1 MFMKYLIS
9 LLILSLA
16 AVGVAH
22 AEGEIYK
29 CTAPNGGVEYKNN
42 GATKDCKKLELQGI
56 SIIPAPVSA
65 KKQGSVQTASLK
77 SSSSPADFPRID
89 SGTQKAR
96 DNDRRQI
103 LLDELKNEQNKL
115 AGLKKDY
122 NNGEP
127 ERQADEKNFTKYE
140 ERVTAMKGDIS
151 RTERNIEALQ
161 RELKREGGDLK

>member
-115 AGLKKDY
+115 AGLKKDF

>member
-1 MFMKYLIS
+1 MFMKSLIS

-127 ERQADEKNFTKYE
+127 ERQADEKNFAKYE

-161 RELKREGGDLK
+161 RELKREGGELK

>member
-161 RELKREGGDLK
+161 RELKREGGELK